1 MSGAR
6 LVKGR
11 KYRLVRDMHEP
22 DFPVGTV
29 FTYVDSVDYFDW
41 FKCLIEIDVGRT
53 GVRHLRVGYGLDNFC
68 EPLEEP

>member
-41 FKCLIEIDVGRT
+41 FKCLIEIDVGRLRTPGGTMRMT
-53 GVRHLRVGYGLDNFC
+53 GWVRWPR
-68 EPLEEP
+68 